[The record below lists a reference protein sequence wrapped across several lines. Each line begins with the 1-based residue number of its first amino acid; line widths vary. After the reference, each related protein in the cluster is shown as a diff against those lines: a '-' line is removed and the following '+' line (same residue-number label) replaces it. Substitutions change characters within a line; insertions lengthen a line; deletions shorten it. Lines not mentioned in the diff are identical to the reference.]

1 MASESI
7 SPSTS
12 ISTSREGWSRLPAET
27 TLLGRMGKSLYAWR
41 VKLSIGLVMILL
53 GFDVLARDLRP
64 RNVLDEGD
72 GRAMVGLAVILCG
85 LAIRSWA
92 AGTLHKMK
100 ALTTAGPYRHM
111 RNPLYFGSFLMMV
124 GYSLIIWD
132 LFSVLA
138 LLVPMIAVYSVL
150 ISREERV
157 LALLY
162 PSDWPAYAAST
173 PRFIPYRPKLPTLQ
187 GWSLAQ
193 WRKNREYQ
201 APAGAV
207 LFCAFLA
214 AWHHWSW

>member
-7 SPSTS
+7 SPATS
-12 ISTSREGWSRLPAET
+12 ISTSREDWSRLPAET
-27 TLLGRMGKSLYAWR
+27 TLLGHMGKTLYAWR
-41 VKLSIGLVMILL
+41 IKLSIGLVLILIA
-53 GFDVLARDLRP
+53 FDVLARDLRP
-64 RNVLDEGD
+64 RNLLDEGD
-72 GRAMVGLAVILCG
+72 GRAMGGLGLILLG

-100 ALTTAGPYRHM
+100 ALTTGGPYRHM

-124 GYSLIIWD
+124 GFSLIIWD
-132 LFSVLA
+132 LFTTLA
-138 LLVPMIAVYSVL
+138 LLVPMMLVYRVL

-157 LALLY
+157 LAVLY
-162 PSDWPAYAAST
+162 PDAWPAYAAST
-173 PRFIPYRPKLPTLQ
+173 PRFIPYLPKLPTLQ

-201 APAGAV
+201 APAGTA

-214 AWHHWSW
+214 AWHYWSW